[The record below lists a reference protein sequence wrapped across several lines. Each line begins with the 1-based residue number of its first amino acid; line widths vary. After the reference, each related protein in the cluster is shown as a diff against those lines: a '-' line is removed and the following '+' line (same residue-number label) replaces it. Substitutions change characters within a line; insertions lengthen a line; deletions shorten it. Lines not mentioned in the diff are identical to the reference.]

1 MDIQHDGYP
10 TWITLLVNSL
20 KKNSRKRILITI
32 VPKKILRLVLPYTS
46 AQSLRLTTKINKLFK
61 Y

>member
-20 KKNSRKRILITI
+20 KKNSRKRIMITI
-32 VPKKILRLVLPYTS
+32 VPKKILRLLLPYTS
-46 AQSLRLTTKINKLFK
+46 AQSLRLKTKN
-61 Y
+61 